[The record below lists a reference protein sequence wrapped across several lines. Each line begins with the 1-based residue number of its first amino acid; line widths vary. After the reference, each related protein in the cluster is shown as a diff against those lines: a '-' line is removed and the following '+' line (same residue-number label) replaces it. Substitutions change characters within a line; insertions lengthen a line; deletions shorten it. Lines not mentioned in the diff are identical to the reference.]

1 MTKTR
6 IFVSWRKEEAWLTGM
21 GKRGYKLTE
30 IDAFD
35 YKFVR
40 HEGAVYEYSLEWLD
54 VSPESDTGEEY
65 LSSLSAGGWELC
77 AAKRGWAYLVRR
89 TDSESVSGEP
99 VHTDAAVRRT
109 AKHYRGVALFCL
121 ILFLVFVGIS
131 AYNFRYVAFFDAE
144 EYTVPAIST
153 DSDFLSGVFNNLI
166 AGKNPAS
173 ALLVLLLP
181 IDAVLLLLCALDQ
194 LFLSGKIA
202 LTWLFPYAQA
212 HLLPRLHAHAAL
224 LQREDTDEGIRMRGY
239 LDPAWRTLFRAYENA
254 DEAQR

>member
-89 TDSESVSGEP
+89 TDSESVPGEP

-131 AYNFRYVAFFDAE
+131 AYNFRCVAFFDAE

-166 AGKNPAS
+166 AGKNPAL

-181 IDAVLLLLCALDQ
+181 IDAVLLLLCALFGGEFFATRS
-194 LFLSGKIA
+194 FLKRVRS
-202 LTWLFPYAQA
+202 
-212 HLLPRLHAHAAL
+212 
-224 LQREDTDEGIRMRGY
+224 
-239 LDPAWRTLFRAYENA
+239 DPALIGIIDNPQTAGGKA
-254 DEAQR
+254 DGTSASPSGTDGPGGSAE

>member
-6 IFVSWRKEEAWLTGM
+6 IFVSWRKEESWLTGM

-54 VSPESDTGEEY
+54 VSPESDTGEKY

-89 TDSESVSGEP
+89 TDSESVPGEP
-99 VHTDAAVRRT
+99 VHTDAAVRRI

-181 IDAVLLLLCALDQ
+181 IDAVLLLLCAL
-194 LFLSGKIA
+194 FGGEFFATRS
-202 LTWLFPYAQA
+202 
-212 HLLPRLHAHAAL
+212 LLK
-224 LQREDTDEGIRMRGY
+224 RMRS
-239 LDPAWRTLFRAYENA
+239 DPALIGIIDNPQTAGGKA
-254 DEAQR
+254 DGTSASPSGTDGPGGSAE

>member
-173 ALLVLLLP
+173 ALLALLLP
-181 IDAVLLLLCALDQ
+181 IDAVLLLLCAL
-194 LFLSGKIA
+194 FGGEFFATRS
-202 LTWLFPYAQA
+202 
-212 HLLPRLHAHAAL
+212 LLK
-224 LQREDTDEGIRMRGY
+224 RMRS
-239 LDPAWRTLFRAYENA
+239 DPALIGIIDNPQTAGGKSDGTSASPSGTDGPGGSAE
-254 DEAQR
+254 

>member
-181 IDAVLLLLCALDQ
+181 IDAVLLLLCAL
-194 LFLSGKIA
+194 FGGEFFATRS
-202 LTWLFPYAQA
+202 
-212 HLLPRLHAHAAL
+212 LLK
-224 LQREDTDEGIRMRGY
+224 RMRS
-239 LDPAWRTLFRAYENA
+239 DPALIGIIDNPQTAGGKSDGTSASPSGTDGPGGSAE
-254 DEAQR
+254 

>member
-166 AGKNPAS
+166 AGKTPLRRCLSCFADRRGAAS
-173 ALLVLLLP
+173 AVRAVRRRVLCHPLP
-181 IDAVLLLLCALDQ
+181 SEADAVRSCTYRD
-194 LFLSGKIA
+194 
-202 LTWLFPYAQA
+202 
-212 HLLPRLHAHAAL
+212 H
-224 LQREDTDEGIRMRGY
+224 
-239 LDPAWRTLFRAYENA
+239 
-254 DEAQR
+254 

>member
-65 LSSLSAGGWELC
+65 LSSLSAGGWVLC

-181 IDAVLLLLCALDQ
+181 IDAVLLLLCAL
-194 LFLSGKIA
+194 FGGEFFATRS
-202 LTWLFPYAQA
+202 
-212 HLLPRLHAHAAL
+212 LLK
-224 LQREDTDEGIRMRGY
+224 RMRS
-239 LDPAWRTLFRAYENA
+239 DPALIGIIDNPQTAGGKA
-254 DEAQR
+254 DGTSASPSGTDGPGGSAE

>member
-65 LSSLSAGGWELC
+65 LSFLSAGGWELC

-181 IDAVLLLLCALDQ
+181 IDAVLLLLCAL
-194 LFLSGKIA
+194 FGGEFFATRS
-202 LTWLFPYAQA
+202 
-212 HLLPRLHAHAAL
+212 LLKRV
-224 LQREDTDEGIRMRGY
+224 RS
-239 LDPAWRTLFRAYENA
+239 DPALIGIIDNPQTAGGKA
-254 DEAQR
+254 DGTSASPSGTDGPGDSAE

>member
-21 GKRGYKLTE
+21 GKRGFKLTE

-77 AAKRGWAYLVRR
+77 SAKRGWAYLVRR

-131 AYNFRYVAFFDAE
+131 AYNFRCVAFFDAE

-181 IDAVLLLLCALDQ
+181 IDAVLLLLCALFGGEFFATRS
-194 LFLSGKIA
+194 FLKRVRS
-202 LTWLFPYAQA
+202 
-212 HLLPRLHAHAAL
+212 
-224 LQREDTDEGIRMRGY
+224 
-239 LDPAWRTLFRAYENA
+239 DPALIGIIDNPQTAGGKA
-254 DEAQR
+254 DGTSASPSGTDGPGGSAE

>member
-144 EYTVPAIST
+144 E
-153 DSDFLSGVFNNLI
+153 
-166 AGKNPAS
+166 
-173 ALLVLLLP
+173 
-181 IDAVLLLLCALDQ
+181 
-194 LFLSGKIA
+194 
-202 LTWLFPYAQA
+202 
-212 HLLPRLHAHAAL
+212 
-224 LQREDTDEGIRMRGY
+224 
-239 LDPAWRTLFRAYENA
+239 
-254 DEAQR
+254 